1 MKYLPLKIIFHRKII
16 ITIGEIIFLQVIL
29 KVLWDFLKK
38 KKKPIGNALPKEESI
53 SCMNLVQ
60 TGSSYRKIRFYI
72 GFQIPLEFKFL

>member
-1 MKYLPLKIIFHRKII
+1 MKFLPLKFFFHRKII

-38 KKKPIGNALPKEESI
+38 INPTGNALPKEESI

-60 TGSSYRKIRFYI
+60 TGSCYRKIRFYI